1 MLANYHTHTWR
12 CNHASGTEESYV
24 EAALDRG
31 MKVLG
36 FSDHTPYFFPGDYY
50 SGFRM
55 RPEQLADYCA
65 TVLALRKKYAGKIEI
80 PLGLELEYYP
90 AFLPQL
96 LPFLRDHG
104 VEYLLLGQHFVGN
117 EITDIGN
124 HDHYSGTPTFSEEIL
139 RRYCHQ
145 TMDAMQTGL
154 FTYFAH
160 PDLLFFTGSEE
171 TYRRY
176 MSEICREAKSCGIPL
191 EMNLLGIRE
200 GRNYPNPLFWELAAE
215 AGCEVILGCDAH
227 APEHLLEEK
236 AEPRARGLL
245 GNLGITPL
253 ETVPLC
259 RI

>member
-1 MLANYHTHTWR
+1 MIANYHTHTSR
-12 CNHASGTEESYV
+12 CNHATGTEEAYV
-24 EAALDRG
+24 KAALDRG

-55 RPEQLADYCA
+55 RPEKLGDYCE
-65 TVLALRKKYAGKIEI
+65 TVLALRKQYARKIQI

-90 AFLPQL
+90 QL
-96 LPFLRDHG
+96 LPRLLPVLQDHG
-104 VEYLLLGQHFVGN
+104 VEYLLLGQHFIGN
-117 EITDIGN
+117 EITDSGAYE
-124 HDHYSGTPTFSEEIL
+124 HYSGSPTADEEIL

-145 TMDAMQTGL
+145 TMDAMNTGL

-160 PDLLFFTGSEE
+160 PDLLNFRGEE
-171 TYRRY
+171 GVYRRC
-176 MSEICREAKSCGIPL
+176 MGELCREAKSCGIPL

-200 GRNYPNPLFWELAAE
+200 GRNYPNPVFWELAAE
-215 AGCEVILGCDAH
+215 AGCTVILGCDAH

-236 AEPRARGLL
+236 AEPEARKLLAAYGLTPVDT
-245 GNLGITPL
+245 IT
-253 ETVPLC
+253 LC